1 MKTIPIEPYWDKLQ
15 EYHSEHHAE
24 LDFWLWLQQEYGAW
38 QVYIKTNPTAVGD
51 KEASGLLFSEE
62 EEATLFALKWS

>member
-15 EYHSEHHAE
+15 EYHGEHHQDR
-24 LDFWLWLQQEYGAW
+24 DFWEWLQQEYGAW
-38 QVYIKTNPTAVGD
+38 QVYIKSNHTALGD

-62 EEATLFALKWS
+62 EEATLFALRWS